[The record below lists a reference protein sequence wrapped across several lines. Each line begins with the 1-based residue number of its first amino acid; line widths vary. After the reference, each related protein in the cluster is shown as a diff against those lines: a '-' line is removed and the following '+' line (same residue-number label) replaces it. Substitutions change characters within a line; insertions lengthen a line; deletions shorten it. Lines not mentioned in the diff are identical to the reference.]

1 MKLIG
6 PDELQLAAEALAR
19 GDLVVMPTRRWYMVC
34 ADASNADTCERIFRA
49 KKRPQAKSLAYV
61 VPDREVAASKFAMSE
76 GAYRLA
82 REFWPGDLAML
93 LPWREEELGSAHPPV
108 GVPNA
113 LVVHEA
119 GVLGELARISSVPI
133 GATTINISGPPNAPG
148 PGPAITLAEVRRF
161 SDEHDLAISYAV
173 DDGICPT
180 ASHLTIV
187 DCTLPE
193 PQIIRPGIVH
203 DRAVAAALATANDRS

>member
-1 MKLIG
+1 MKTITR
-6 PDELQLAAEALAR
+6 DDLQLAADALAQ
-19 GDLVVMPTRRWYMVC
+19 GNLVVMPTRRWYMVC
-34 ADASNADTCERIFRA
+34 ADASNTEACDRIFHA

-61 VPDREVAASKFAMSE
+61 VPDQETATKKFAMSE
-76 GAYRLA
+76 GAHLLA

-93 LPWREEELGSAHPPV
+93 LPWRDEELHSAPAPV

-119 GVLGELARISSVPI
+119 GVLGDLARLSTVPI
-133 GATTINISGPPNAPG
+133 GATTINISGPPNGPG
-148 PGPAITLAEVRRF
+148 PGPAITLAEVRQF
-161 SDEHDLAISYAV
+161 SEEHDLAIAYAV
-173 DDGICPT
+173 DDGVCPA

-193 PQIIRPGIVH
+193 PRIIRPGIVH
-203 DRAVAAALATANDRS
+203 DLAIAAALAAGANGS